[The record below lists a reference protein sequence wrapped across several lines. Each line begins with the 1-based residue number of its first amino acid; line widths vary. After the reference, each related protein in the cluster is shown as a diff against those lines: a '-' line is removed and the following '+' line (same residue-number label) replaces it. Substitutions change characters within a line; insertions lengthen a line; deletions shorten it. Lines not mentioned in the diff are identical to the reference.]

1 MVKLRLKRVG
11 RRNQIYFRLI
21 AVDERF
27 PRDGRF
33 IEELG
38 SYNPH
43 ETDWEKKF
51 QFKGEPNSEE
61 VEIAKNKI
69 IDWYKKGAEPTATV
83 YKLLAKKGLVLKPE
97 LRKQK

>member
-1 MVKLRLKRVG
+1 MVKLRLKKVG
-11 RRNQIYFRLI
+11 RRNQIYFRLV

-43 ETDWEKKF
+43 ETAIPDF
-51 QFKGEPNSEE
+51 GPGSS
-61 VEIAKNKI
+61 
-69 IDWYKKGAEPTATV
+69 
-83 YKLLAKKGLVLKPE
+83 
-97 LRKQK
+97 

>member
-11 RRNQIYFRLI
+11 RRNQIYFRLV
-21 AVDERF
+21 ATDERF

-38 SYNPH
+38 FYNPH
-43 ETDWEKKF
+43 ATDWEKKF
-51 QFKGEPNSEE
+51 QFKGEPNKEE
-61 VEIAKNKI
+61 AENSKNKI
-69 IDWYKKGAEPTATV
+69 IDWYKKGAEPTPTV
-83 YKLLAKKGLVLKPE
+83 YKLLAKRGLVLKPE

>member
-21 AVDERF
+21 VTDERF

-43 ETDWEKKF
+43 EVDVDKKF
-51 QFKGEPNSEE
+51 QFKGEPNQEA
-61 VEIAKNKI
+61 VEISKNKI
-69 IDWYKKGAEPTATV
+69 IDWYKKGAEPSTTV
-83 YKLLAKKGLVLKPE
+83 YRLLAKKGIVLKPE